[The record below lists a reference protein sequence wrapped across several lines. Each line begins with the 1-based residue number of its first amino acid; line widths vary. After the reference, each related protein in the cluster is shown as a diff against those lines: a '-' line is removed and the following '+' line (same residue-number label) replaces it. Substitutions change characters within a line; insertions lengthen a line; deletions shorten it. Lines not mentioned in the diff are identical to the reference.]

1 MCLAVT
7 QLGTYAVEYPG
18 YGHASRGVSEPSED
32 AMYTAAELMLE
43 HLTNPT
49 ESGGTPMSPPT
60 HPTHPTPHTHTS
72 THTHLDARSSNLAM

>member
-49 ESGGTPMSPPT
+49 ESGGTPMSPSP
-60 HPTHPTPHTHTS
+60 PPTPHTHTP
-72 THTHLDARSSNLAM
+72 LDARSSNLAM